1 MSAAETQFNWDGA
14 AWRKVEVGESP
25 EAFALG
31 VMGDFAYIAAT
42 GAEGDEEFFTLGS
55 NPWLSLGEA
64 EWIFA
69 QDNPGY
75 VVECLGHPAAL
86 PVVDTYLSR
95 LSDERPRGEPATI
108 LNELVATMG
117 LPALPW

>member
-1 MSAAETQFNWDGA
+1 MSATDTQFNWDGDN
-14 AWRKVEVGESP
+14 WRRVDVGESP
-25 EAFALG
+25 TTFAIG
-31 VMGDFAYIAAT
+31 VMGEFAYVAAT

-55 NPWLSLGEA
+55 NPWLALGEA

-69 QDNPGY
+69 QDNPDY
-75 VVECLGHPAAL
+75 VVECLGYPAAR

-95 LSDERPRGEPATI
+95 LSDEESRGEPGAI
-108 LNELVATMG
+108 LNELVASMG